1 MMIAKREPI
10 NILVACKRTV
20 TCELYSQALNR
31 HTGFRVART
40 ATTAA
45 EALDELNKTP
55 IDVALVSSALGDDQ
69 SVALAVLQEIRHR
82 RLGARPVL
90 LFDGGETDL
99 VVPAF
104 RAGAKGVF
112 CVGQE
117 AFKHLCRCIERVHAG
132 QIWADSAQLTL
143 VLEAFSSLPHSR
155 LVNANG
161 LRLLTKREEEIVL
174 LVEEGF
180 TNRDIAHQ
188 LRLSEHTVRNNLI
201 RIFDK
206 LGVST
211 RVELALYA
219 VNHSTNA
226 FGAELEN
233 AEGRGVERSGVAVR
247 PSGLTGV
254 RLQ

>member
-1 MMIAKREPI
+1 MDAKREQI
-10 NILVACKRTV
+10 CILVACKRTV

-31 HTGFRVART
+31 HSGFRVAT
-40 ATTAA
+40 TVTTAD
-45 EALDELNKTP
+45 EVLEELDRRQ
-55 IDVALVSSALGDDQ
+55 IDVALVSTELGDDQ
-69 SVALAVLQEIRHR
+69 ASVLSLLQQIRDRHP
-82 RLGARPVL
+82 GVKSVL
-90 LFDGGETDL
+90 LFDREEVDL

-112 CVGQE
+112 CAGLD
-117 AFKHLCRCIERVHAG
+117 AFKNLCRCVERVHAG
-132 QIWADSAQLTL
+132 QIWANSAQLTL
-143 VLEAFSSLPHSR
+143 VLEAFSRLPLSR
-155 LVNANG
+155 LVSAKG

-180 TNRDIAHQ
+180 TNRDIAHH

-219 VNHSTNA
+219 VNHSRNSFATD
-226 FGAELEN
+226 LEN
-233 AEGRGVERSGVAVR
+233 PERGGYELRDVVPQLIRAN
-247 PSGLTGV
+247 
-254 RLQ
+254 